1 VPRTEGVSGPRNI
14 SRGDRSYPAGLI
26 RRFGADAPTI
36 SVIGPSASLSGPITA
51 FLCSKESPGATI
63 LKALDQAVAWR
74 DAGRCVIS
82 GFHSPLERECL
93 NILLRGTQPIVKAA
107 ARAVRAP
114 RLPAAQRRA
123 LNDGRLTI
131 VSPFSAGE
139 MRTTKDRAF
148 VRNLFIAAMAEEVV
162 FAYVSPGGSLS
173 RLLDQ
178 IAEWRVDVRHLH
190 E

>member
-148 VRNLFIAAMAEEVV
+148 VRKPVHRRNGRRGRLCLRVAGRQPVPVARSNRRMASGRS
-162 FAYVSPGGSLS
+162 APS
-173 RLLDQ
+173 
-178 IAEWRVDVRHLH
+178 
-190 E
+190 